1 MFKRLLKQD
10 WEIVAVL
17 LAALAALILH
27 FLHITEEGVL
37 LAIAIVL
44 LAFLLIRDVK
54 RESQAEHFSSV
65 EDRIENSLINIQ
77 SSLTIPDVTLIGPSQ
92 LQTES
97 IRFAKRG
104 QGEVTLFNICLR
116 MYKSQHVFD
125 ILLRPYIENPNIT
138 SIQFLINPKEKE
150 RWDKNI
156 TPKVSVLAGRKKI
169 KEPIW
174 CDLEE
179 TTSFI
184 LAETDKAGKAEA
196 LVSFW
201 GEPFMAKSTEA
212 NVPRYVL
219 YVGEN
224 SELITSLKEH
234 ERICR
239 SY

>member
-10 WEIVAVL
+10 WEVVAVL
-17 LAALAALILH
+17 LAALAALVLH
-27 FLHITEEGVL
+27 FLHITEESIL

-44 LAFLLIRDVK
+44 LAFLLIRDIK

-65 EDRIENSLINIQ
+65 EDRIENSLLNIQ
-77 SSLTIPDVTLIGPSQ
+77 SSLTAPDVTLIGPSQ
-92 LQTES
+92 LQAES

-104 QGEVTLFNICLR
+104 QGEVIFFNICLR
-116 MYKSQHVFD
+116 MYKAQQVFD
-125 ILLRPYIENPNIT
+125 IMLRPYIDNPDIT
-138 SIQFLINPKEKE
+138 SVQFLLNPKEKE
-150 RWDKNI
+150 RWAKNI
-156 TPKVSVLAGRKKI
+156 SPKVSVLAGRKKV
-169 KEPIW
+169 KAPIW

-179 TTSFI
+179 NISFI
-184 LAETDKAGKAEA
+184 LAETDKSGKAEA

-201 GEPFMAKSTEA
+201 GEPFMARSTEA

-239 SY
+239 SS

>member
-10 WEIVAVL
+10 WEVVAVL
-17 LAALAALILH
+17 LAALVALILH
-27 FLHITEEGVL
+27 FLHYTEEGTL

-54 RESQAEHFSSV
+54 RESQAEHFTSV
-65 EDRIENSLINIQ
+65 EDRIENNLINIQ
-77 SSLTIPDVTLIGPSQ
+77 SSLTAPDVTLIGPSK
-92 LQTES
+92 LQAES

-104 QGEVTLFNICLR
+104 QGEVILFNICLR
-116 MYKSQHVFD
+116 MYKAQQVFD
-125 ILLRPYIENPNIT
+125 IMLRPYIENPDIT
-138 SIQFLINPKEKE
+138 SIQFLLNPKEKE

-156 TPKVSVLAGRKKI
+156 NPKVSVLAGRKKV
-169 KEPIW
+169 KEPVW

-179 TTSFI
+179 NISFI

-201 GEPFMAKSTEA
+201 GEPFMARSTEA

-239 SY
+239 SS